1 MASLTGTKI
10 KDTYDSLL
18 KVSDNGAL
26 DGTLQT
32 ITDGLG
38 NNSAL
43 SLSTAGASVGGTLA
57 VSGNAAF
64 DTNTLFVDAANNGV
78 GIGTTPSGAKLDV
91 LGNLRV
97 RRAAASTQ
105 YTEIESGG
113 GESFIRAINGA
124 AASYQA
130 LIFQSG
136 NNTTTTERMRIDSS
150 GNVGIGTNSPSK
162 LSFLET
168 QLSVESTQD
177 AGIHIVGNRAG
188 ADAAVGY
195 LTFINNGSTVTS
207 FNKRIAGL
215 TAARDGDDEAGN
227 LQFLTSNSAGTLS
240 ERMRI
245 DSSGNVAVKANAL
258 LAAGLGF
265 AGDTSSAGAGK
276 IELYDTTT
284 GALIID
290 GFGAGYLPNGGV
302 QFRVAG
308 TERMRITSG
317 GDVLIGAQVTPSGS
331 VGGSGFIETT
341 ADRNMLYLATTVT
354 TTAALAV
361 FLNPNGTVGSIAT
374 NGSST
379 AFNTS
384 SDYRL
389 KEDWVAME
397 GALDRVDALK
407 PINFAW
413 KADGSRVDGFLAH
426 ELAEVVPEAV
436 TGEKD
441 ATEIRSVEVSPAVY
455 EDVIHPAE
463 EAILDEEGNVIE
475 EAKEE
480 WVEKVLVSEAVFEDQ
495 EFPVYQ
501 GIDQSKIV
509 PLLVAAI
516 QELRAELDAL
526 KQA

>member
-10 KDTYDSLL
+10 KDTYDGLL
-18 KVSDNGAL
+18 KTTDNGVLGASAKL
-26 DGTLQT
+26 

-38 NNSAL
+38 NSSGVYL
-43 SLSTAGASVGGTLA
+43 GT
-57 VSGNAAF
+57 
-64 DTNTLFVDAANNGV
+64 
-78 GIGTTPSGAKLDV
+78 
-91 LGNLRV
+91 
-97 RRAAASTQ
+97 
-105 YTEIESGG
+105 
-113 GESFIRAINGA
+113 
-124 AASYQA
+124 
-130 LIFQSG
+130 
-136 NNTTTTERMRIDSS
+136 S

-177 AGIHIVGNRAG
+177 AGIHIVGNRSG

-195 LTFINNGSTVTS
+195 LTFINNGSAVTT

-240 ERMRI
+240 EAMRI
-245 DSSGNVAVKANAL
+245 DSLGNVGIGVAPNNPLHIKSSSAVLVNAECTAASSFIQL
-258 LAAGLGF
+258 TNSGGAAGVKS
-265 AGDTSSAGAGK
+265 TSN
-276 IELYDTTT
+276 D
-284 GALIID
+284 LI
-290 GFGAGYLPNGGV
+290 LWTSTS
-302 QFRVAG
+302 G

-413 KADGSRVDGFLAH
+413 KVDGSRVDGFLAH